1 MNEKNKKR
9 IFYGILVVLFLLL
22 LLLLLVRCHPTETNV
37 TVLPQNG
44 ALVSDTVSQEEL
56 QQMMDDSMIAISIN
70 ATPVFKDAS
79 SQGNLQIENLAI
91 NKRLFR
97 IEIYLNSDVEQG
109 DFSSPIYQTDSYL
122 APDSH
127 IQNDTL
133 DAKLP
138 AGSYPCTAFFR
149 SYALDQ
155 PHEYMGS
162 ASAGITITVEQ

>member
-1 MNEKNKKR
+1 
-9 IFYGILVVLFLLL
+9 
-22 LLLLLVRCHPTETNV
+22 
-37 TVLPQNG
+37 
-44 ALVSDTVSQEEL
+44 
-56 QQMMDDSMIAISIN
+56 MMDDSMIAISIN
-70 ATPVFKDAS
+70 ATPVFKDAN

-97 IEIYLNSDVEQG
+97 VEIYLNSDVEQG

-133 DAKLP
+133 DTKLP

-162 ASAGITITVEQ
+162 ASAGITITVGQ

>member
-9 IFYGILVVLFLLL
+9 IVYSTLFFLLIL
-22 LLLLLVRCHPTETNV
+22 FLLLLLVRCHPSGSDV
-37 TVLPQNG
+37 SVLPQNG
-44 ALVSDTVSQEEL
+44 ALVSDPVSQEEL

-70 ATPVFKDAS
+70 ATPVFADAN

-91 NKRLFR
+91 NKRLLR
-97 IEIYLNSDVEQG
+97 VEIYLNSDVDAG
-109 DFSSPIYQTDSYL
+109 DLSSPIYQTKGYL
-122 APDSH
+122 RPDSH

-149 SYALDQ
+149 SYALDE

-162 ASAGITITVEQ
+162 ASAGITITIEK

>member
-9 IFYGILVVLFLLL
+9 IFYSILVVLFLLL
-22 LLLLLVRCHPTETNV
+22 LLLLLARCHPTETNV

-44 ALVSDTVSQEEL
+44 ALETGGMDEAAL
-56 QQMMDDSMIAISIN
+56 QKMMDDSMIAISIN
-70 ATPVFKDAS
+70 ATPVFKDANS
-79 SQGNLQIENLAI
+79 RGNLQIENLAI

-97 IEIYLNSDVEQG
+97 VEIYLNSDVEQG

-138 AGSYPCTAFFR
+138 AGAYPCTAFFR
-149 SYALDQ
+149 SYALDD

>member
-9 IFYGILVVLFLLL
+9 IVYSTLFFLLIL
-22 LLLLLVRCHPTETNV
+22 FLLLLLVRCHPSGSDV
-37 TVLPQNG
+37 SVLPQNG

-70 ATPVFKDAS
+70 ATPVFADAN

-97 IEIYLNSDVEQG
+97 IEIYLNSDIEQG
-109 DFSSPIYQTDSYL
+109 DFSSPIYQTDGYL

-133 DAKLP
+133 DTKLP
-138 AGSYPCTAFFR
+138 AGAYPCTAFFR
-149 SYALDQ
+149 SYALDD

-162 ASAGITITVEQ
+162 ASAGITITIEQ